1 MVEEFKSNR
10 QYTSSILVVCMHNG
24 VVETIGMAC
33 EPIWIIF
40 PLTFWYSL
48 VLGVIT

>member
-10 QYTSSILVVCMHNG
+10 QYTSSILVVCRHNG

-40 PLTFWYSL
+40 PLTPWYLL
-48 VLGVIT
+48 VLGIIT

>member
-1 MVEEFKSNR
+1 MLKEFKSNQ
-10 QYTSSILVVCMHNG
+10 QYTSSTLVVCRHNG
-24 VVETIGMAC
+24 VVGTIGMAC

-40 PLTFWYSL
+40 PLTPWYSL